1 MAPRRRQQLADI
13 LGPLE
18 TEVMEVV
25 WQRGEATVREVHDTL
40 RRVRP
45 VAYTT
50 VMTTMG
56 RLAEKG
62 LLRREEEQPA
72 YQYSP
77 LVSRAQYERST
88 VKSVVDWLMS
98 HFRDPAVA
106 YFLDKVEKEDQR
118 VIASLKQAIEERES
132 KR

>member
-1 MAPRRRQQLADI
+1 MPPRRRQHLADI

-18 TEVMEVV
+18 TEVMGVV
-25 WQRGEATVREVHDTL
+25 WEQGEATVREVHETL
-40 RRVRP
+40 RRLRP

-62 LLRREEEQPA
+62 LLRRMEDQPA
-72 YQYSP
+72 YRYSP
-77 LVSRAQYERST
+77 LVSRAEYERST

-106 YFLDKVEKEDQR
+106 YFLDKVEEDGR
-118 VIASLKQAIEERES
+118 VITSLKQAIEERES
-132 KR
+132 QK

>member
-1 MAPRRRQQLADI
+1 M
-13 LGPLE
+13 G
-18 TEVMEVV
+18 VV
-25 WQRGEATVREVHDTL
+25 WDQGEATVREVHEAL
-40 RRVRP
+40 RQLRP

-62 LLRREEEQPA
+62 FLRRMEDQPA
-72 YQYSP
+72 YRYSP
-77 LVSRAQYERST
+77 LVSRVEYERST

-106 YFLDKVEKEDQR
+106 YFLDKVEDDGR
-118 VIASLKQAIEERES
+118 VITSLKQAIEERES
-132 KR
+132 QK

>member
-25 WQRGEATVREVHDTL
+25 WQRGEATVREVHDML

-72 YQYSP
+72 YHYSP

-118 VIASLKQAIEERES
+118 VIATLKQAIEERES
-132 KR
+132 KK